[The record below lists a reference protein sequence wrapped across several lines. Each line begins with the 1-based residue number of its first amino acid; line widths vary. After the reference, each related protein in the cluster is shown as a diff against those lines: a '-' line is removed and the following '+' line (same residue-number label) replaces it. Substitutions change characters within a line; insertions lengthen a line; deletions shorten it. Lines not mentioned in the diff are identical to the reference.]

1 MSVTIPDSHVDL
13 LTGPVF
19 VALVT
24 IMPDGQPQVTPVW
37 ANYDGTYVKV
47 NSARG
52 RQKDQN
58 IVANPKVAVLAIDPQ
73 NGYRW
78 LEVRGDV
85 VEFDEAEGVNH
96 INELSA
102 LYTGNPD
109 YYSMNT
115 AANKDAETRVVYKI
129 KPTKVNFAG

>member
-1 MSVTIPDSHVDL
+1 MSATIPESHADL

-19 VALVT
+19 VSLVT
-24 IMPDGQPQVTPVW
+24 IMPDGSPQVTPVW
-37 ANYDGTYVKV
+37 ANYDGMYIKV

-52 RQKDQN
+52 RQKDKN
-58 IVANPKVAVLAIDPQ
+58 MIANPKVAVLAIDPQ

-78 LEVRGDV
+78 LEVRGTI
-85 VEFDEAEGVNH
+85 VEYDETEGVDH

-109 YYSMNT
+109 YYAMNT
-115 AANKDAETRVVYKI
+115 SANKDAETRVVYKI
-129 KPTKVNFAG
+129 KPTRVNTGG